1 MNNLTGMMV
10 FAQVVQSKSFSKA
23 AEVLGMSKSSVSK
36 KVSFLEDRLG
46 VRLLNRTTR
55 KLGLTEVGQV
65 FYERCERIMSE
76 AEEAELAITRLQDE
90 PRGHL
95 KLSAPV
101 SFGVKHLGKPLAEF
115 MGRYEDLSLDMVLN
129 DRFIDIIDE
138 GFDMALRIGR
148 LEDSSLIAKKI
159 GSSRLMVSA
168 STAYWDKHGR
178 ITDPS
183 DLENHTCLTYSLA
196 RDASQWI
203 FQENGKEFSVKIK
216 GNIKVNNGDTL
227 RSMAIAGAGVLISPA
242 FIIGGDVAE
251 GRLELALEKFETEP
265 INIYAVY
272 PHNRHL
278 SAKVRLLVDFLKK
291 WFDGCPSWD
300 ALNGSLATKQVSKDL
315 DP

>member
-10 FAQVVQSKSFSKA
+10 FAQVVQSSSFSKA

-36 KVSFLEDRLG
+36 KISYLEDRLG

-55 KLGLTEVGQV
+55 KLSLTEVGQA
-65 FYERCERIMSE
+65 FYERCERIMAE

-90 PRGHL
+90 PRGNL

-115 MGRYEDLSLDMVLN
+115 VRRYGELNIDVILN
-129 DRFIDIIDE
+129 DRFVDIVDE

-148 LEDSSLIAKKI
+148 LSDSSLIARKV

-168 STAYWDKHGR
+168 TPAYWDEHGR
-178 ITDPS
+178 PS
-183 DLENHTCLTYSLA
+183 HPTDLENYECLAYTLS
-196 RDASQWI
+196 RDTGNWP
-203 FQENGKEFSVKIK
+203 FMEKGKEFTVKVK
-216 GNIKVNNGDTL
+216 GNIKANNGDIVCDL
-227 RSMAIAGAGVLISPA
+227 SVAGTGVNMSPA
-242 FIIGGDVAE
+242 FIVGRDVAE
-251 GRLELALEKFETEP
+251 GRLEVVLQDYEIEP

-278 SAKVRLLVDFLKK
+278 SAKVRLFVDFLKE

-300 ALNGSLATKQVSKDL
+300 EIG
-315 DP
+315 